1 MLMNKDLILALNDAK
16 RKECYVALPEEFIC
30 KLIFSSVSFDDS
42 NIKEEDVIKVFKGE
56 FTGVSSDKVQKIINQ
71 KSALE
76 KVISMVNNNEP
87 MNENA
92 LKDLHQLLC
101 EGTNIIGGLYR
112 NVNISVKGSNHTPC
126 SHEKVYDRMDKY
138 FRFIEDGAKGDLFEY
153 ISYIHLQ
160 LLKVHPFLDCN
171 GRLSRLVLNYELLNN
186 GYAPVLFLNET
197 RDEYFKTVEAFKV
210 EKEITPFID
219 FLMKE
224 ELKSLNI
231 L

>member
-1 MLMNKDLILALNDAK
+1 MNNDLILALKEAK
-16 RKECYVALPEEFIC
+16 QKDSYVALPDDFLC
-30 KLIFSSVSFDDS
+30 KLIFSSISFDDS
-42 NIKEEDVIKVFKGE
+42 NLKESDVEKVLKGE
-56 FTGVSSDKVQKIINQ
+56 FTGVSADKVLKIINQ
-71 KSALE
+71 KNALN
-76 KVISMVNNNEP
+76 KVLSMVENKEP
-87 MNENA
+87 LNENA
-92 LKDLHQLLC
+92 LKDIHQILC
-101 EGTNIIGGLYR
+101 EGTNVIGGLYR

-160 LLKVHPFLDCN
+160 LLKIHPFLDCN
-171 GRLSRLVLNYELLNN
+171 GRLSRLVLNYELLSN
-186 GYAPVLFLNET
+186 GYAPVLFLQDV
-197 RDEYFKTVEAFKV
+197 RSDYFKTVEAFKV
-210 EKEITPFID
+210 EKEIVPFVD

>member
-1 MLMNKDLILALNDAK
+1 MNNDLILALKEAK
-16 RKECYVALPEEFIC
+16 QKDSYVALPDDFLC
-30 KLIFSSVSFDDS
+30 KLIFSSISFDDS
-42 NIKEEDVIKVFKGE
+42 NLKESDVEKVLKGE
-56 FTGVSSDKVQKIINQ
+56 FTGVSADKVLKIINQ
-71 KSALE
+71 KNALN
-76 KVISMVNNNEP
+76 KVLSMVENKEP
-87 MNENA
+87 LNENA
-92 LKDLHQLLC
+92 LKDIHQILC
-101 EGTNIIGGLYR
+101 EGTNVIGGLYR

-160 LLKVHPFLDCN
+160 LLKIHPFLDCN
-171 GRLSRLVLNYELLNN
+171 GRLSRLVLNYELLSN
-186 GYAPVLFLNET
+186 GYAPVLFLQDV
-197 RDEYFKTVEAFKV
+197 RSDYFKTVETFKV
-210 EKEITPFID
+210 EKEIVPFVD